1 VPIELDDDIR
11 RHVAGARDA
20 NKTLVLGYVG
30 PDNAPHLSY
39 RGGVHVYGSDQ
50 LAIWVRT
57 RHGGLVKAISQN
69 PHVALLYSNLDGEDR
84 RLFRFAG
91 RARVDESANDL
102 VWENTQEIEKQR
114 DPEKNGVAVIVD
126 IDAVSGFGASGAF
139 QMSRD

>member
-1 VPIELDDDIR
+1 MAIELDDDIK

-39 RGGVHVYGSDQ
+39 RGGVHVYSADQ
-50 LAIWVRT
+50 LAIWVRS
-57 RHGGLVKAISQN
+57 REGGLINAIAQN
-69 PHVALLYSNLDGEDR
+69 PQVALLYSNLDGEER
-84 RLFRFAG
+84 RLFSFTG

-102 VWENTQEIEKQR
+102 VWENTQQIEKER

-139 QMSRD
+139 QMSRE